1 MNARRSCA
9 GFAGAVLLALPA
21 WSGSQTSPDLER
33 GRALYENHC
42 VVCHTSKVHWRE
54 PPLPLRVEELR
65 AVVTIWARE
74 EGLRWSRDDIEDVVQ
89 YLDRAF
95 YRFPK

>member
-1 MNARRSCA
+1 MNVRQSCLVL
-9 GFAGAVLLALPA
+9 AGAVLLGLPA
-21 WSGSQTSPDLER
+21 LSAGQDVPSLER

-42 VVCHTSKVHWRE
+42 VVCHTAKVHRRA
-54 PPLPLRVEELR
+54 PPLPLSVEELR
-65 AVVTIWARE
+65 SVVTIWARE
-74 EGLRWSRDDIEDVVQ
+74 EGLRWNSDDIEDVVQ